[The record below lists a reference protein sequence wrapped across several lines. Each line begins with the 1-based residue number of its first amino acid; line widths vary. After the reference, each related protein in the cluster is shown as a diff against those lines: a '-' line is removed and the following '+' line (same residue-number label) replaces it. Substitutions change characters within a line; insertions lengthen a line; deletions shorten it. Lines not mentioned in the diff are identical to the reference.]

1 MAFPVDGTGEPFSK
15 MRRLQ
20 EPCGSN
26 GYIVSKDVFHY
37 LRPIS
42 CVDDIQQEKAR
53 TGAGVEGSKDTWV
66 HEPTVYLWLAWHL

>member
-1 MAFPVDGTGEPFSK
+1 MAAFPVDGTGEPFLK

-53 TGAGVEGSKDTWV
+53 TGGGVEGSKDTWV
-66 HEPTVYLWLAWHL
+66 HESTSC